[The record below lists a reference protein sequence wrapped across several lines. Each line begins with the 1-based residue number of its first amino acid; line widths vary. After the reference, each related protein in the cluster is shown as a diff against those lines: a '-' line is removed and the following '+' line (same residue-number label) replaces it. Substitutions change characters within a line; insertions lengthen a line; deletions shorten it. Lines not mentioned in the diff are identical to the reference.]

1 MSERTPEQELEAF
14 FGPRPTAPLPLPRLG
29 IVVGGSL
36 SKGLDVKLDQGT
48 VIEGLAVGRYVVVR
62 GQTGR
67 RFFCIVT
74 DVQLDALNPLIEK
87 APPDTSDPFLARVY
101 QGTAVFGRIHVSP
114 MLMLDPPPS
123 SPPVGGKEGRTSP
136 PVGGKEGRTS
146 PPVGGK
152 EGGIEPKPVKTIPAH
167 FTAVYPASADE
178 VALIFGQE
186 KQPGY
191 FYIGDPLEMEGVHVA
206 LDLHRFVER
215 SAGVF
220 GKTGTGKT
228 FLTRTLLAGLVR
240 ESVAVNLVFDM
251 HNEYGWKS
259 QDEARQEVK
268 GLRQLFPTGQV
279 SVFTLDEESSRRR
292 GSKVDGVVRIGYD
305 QIEPED
311 VDSLSGLLALSDVQ
325 VGALYFLRRWLGQR
339 WVARLLDENDPLE
352 ELAGALERGTLHGGT
367 LGAIQRKLGMFR
379 RFDFLQERVSED
391 PVQQLLDYL
400 DRRVNVVMEFG
411 RYGSSLEAYLL
422 VANYITRRIH
432 AHYVRRKEAALG
444 GGAEEPCPLVI
455 TIEEAH
461 KFLDPAVAR
470 HTIFGAIARELRKYN
485 VTLLIVDQ
493 RPSGID
499 PEVMSQIGTRV
510 TCLLDDEADI
520 RAVFSGIS
528 GGAAL
533 REVLARLDTRQQA
546 LILGHAVPMPV
557 VVRTRTYGTPEFYAA
572 MGQREET
579 PEAALARGRAVLRG
593 EEDEAGI

>member
-1 MSERTPEQELEAF
+1 MTDRSPETELESF
-14 FGPRPTAPLPLPRLG
+14 FEPRPAKPQPTQRLG

-36 SKGLDVKLDQGT
+36 SKGLDVKLDPAT

-67 RFFCIVT
+67 RFFSIVT

-101 QGTAVFGRIHVSP
+101 QGTAVFGRIHVAP
-114 MLMLDPPPS
+114 MLVLEAPP
-123 SPPVGGKEGRTSP
+123 GGR
-136 PVGGKEGRTS
+136 
-146 PPVGGK
+146 
-152 EGGIEPKPVKTIPAH
+152 EPKPVKTIPAH
-167 FTAVYPASADE
+167 FAPVYPASVEE

-186 KQPGY
+186 GEPGY
-191 FYIGDPLEMEGVHVA
+191 FYVGDPLEMEGVHVA
-206 LDLHRFVER
+206 LDLRRFVER

-228 FLTRTLLAGLVR
+228 FLTRTLLAGLIQ
-240 ESVAVNLVFDM
+240 ENVAVNLVFDM

-259 QDEARQEVK
+259 QDESRQEVK
-268 GLRQLFPTGQV
+268 GLRQLFSTGQV
-279 SVFTLDEESSRRR
+279 SVFTLDETSSRRR

-311 VDSLSGLLALSDVQ
+311 VDSLASLMALSDVQ
-325 VGALYFLRRWLGQR
+325 VGALYFLRRRLGQR
-339 WVARLLDENDPLE
+339 WVARLLDDSDPLG
-352 ELAGALERGTLHGGT
+352 ELESALERGTIHGGT

-379 RFDFLQERVSED
+379 RFGFLQTRATED
-391 PVQQLLDYL
+391 SVRQILDYL
-400 DRRVNVVMEFG
+400 NRGKNVILEFG
-411 RYGSSLEAYLL
+411 RYGNSLEAYLL

-432 AHYVRRKEAALG
+432 AHYVERKEAALG
-444 GGAEEPCPLVI
+444 ERGRGPRPLVI

-461 KFLDPAVAR
+461 KFLDPAIAR
-470 HTIFGAIARELRKYN
+470 HTIFGTIARELRKYN

-499 PEVMSQIGTRV
+499 PEIMSQIGTRV

-520 RAVFSGIS
+520 RAVFAGIS
-528 GGAAL
+528 GAGAL

-557 VVRTRTYGTPEFYAA
+557 VVQTRTYGTPEFYAE
-572 MGQREET
+572 MGHRQTED
-579 PEAALARGRAVLRG
+579 PEAVLARGRALLRG
-593 EEDEAGI
+593 TEEGEEI

>member
-1 MSERTPEQELEAF
+1 MAEGERSPEQELDAF
-14 FGPRPTAPLPLPRLG
+14 LGPRPAEPEPPQRLG

-36 SKGLDVKLDQGT
+36 SKGLDVKLDRNT

-67 RFFCIVT
+67 RFFCLVT
-74 DVQLDALNPLIEK
+74 DVTLDALHPLIEK
-87 APPDTSDPFLARVY
+87 APPDVSDPFLASVY
-101 QGTAVFGRIHVSP
+101 QGTAVFGRVHVAP
-114 MLMLDPPPS
+114 MLVLERGAS
-123 SPPVGGKEGRTSP
+123 
-136 PVGGKEGRTS
+136 
-146 PPVGGK
+146 
-152 EGGIEPKPVKTIPAH
+152 EPKPVKTIPAH
-167 FTAVYPASADE
+167 FTPVYQASEEE
-178 VALIFGQE
+178 VALVFGDE
-186 KQPGY
+186 MEPGY
-191 FYIGDPLEMEGVHVA
+191 FYIGDPLEMEGTHVA
-206 LDLHRFVER
+206 LDLRRFVER

-220 GKTGTGKT
+220 GKTGTGKS
-228 FLTRTLLAGLVR
+228 FLTRMLLAGLIK
-240 ESVAVNLVFDM
+240 EKVAVNLVFDM
-251 HNEYGWKS
+251 HSEYGWKS

-268 GLRQLFPTGQV
+268 GLRQLFATGAV

-311 VDSLSGLLALSDVQ
+311 VDSLASLMALSDVQ
-325 VGALYFLRRWLGQR
+325 VGALYFLRRRLGR
-339 WVARLLDENDPLE
+339 GWIARLLDENDPLE
-352 ELAGALERGTLHGGT
+352 DLQDALERGTIHGGT

-379 RFDFLQERVSED
+379 RFGFLQESVSED
-391 PVQQLLDYL
+391 PVRQILDYL
-400 DRRVNVVMEFG
+400 DRGIHVVLEFG
-411 RYGSSLEAYLL
+411 RYGSSLEAYILA
-422 VANYITRRIH
+422 ANYITRRIH
-432 AHYVRRKEAALG
+432 AQYVRRTEAALG
-444 GGAEEPCPLVI
+444 RKADEPQPLVI

-470 HTIFGAIARELRKYN
+470 YTIFGTIARELRKYN
-485 VTLLIVDQ
+485 VTLLVVDQ

-528 GGAAL
+528 GSSAL

-572 MGQREET
+572 LGLH
-579 PEAALARGRAVLRG
+579 EAEDVEAVLARGRALLRG
-593 EEDEAGI
+593 DDDGEGI

>member
-1 MSERTPEQELEAF
+1 MSDRSPNQELEAF
-14 FGPRPTAPLPLPRLG
+14 FGPRPTAPEPRQRLG

-36 SKGLDVKLDQGT
+36 SKGLDVKLDPT
-48 VIEGLAVGRYVVVR
+48 TIIEGLAVGRYVVVH

-67 RFFCIVT
+67 RFFSIVT

-114 MLMLDPPPS
+114 MLVLDPSTS
-123 SPPVGGKEGRTSP
+123 SGGGE
-136 PVGGKEGRTS
+136 
-146 PPVGGK
+146 
-152 EGGIEPKPVKTIPAH
+152 EPRPVKTIPAH
-167 FTAVYPASADE
+167 FTPVYQASEEE
-178 VALIFGQE
+178 VGLIFGRE
-186 KQPGY
+186 EEPGY
-191 FYIGDPLEMEGVHVA
+191 FYVGEPLEMEGVHVA
-206 LDLHRFVER
+206 LDLQRFVER

-228 FLTRTLLAGLVR
+228 FLARTLLAGLVQ
-240 ESVAVNLVFDM
+240 EGVAVNLVFDM

-259 QDEARQEVK
+259 QDEAKQEVK

-292 GSKVDGVVRIGYD
+292 DSKVDGVVRIGYE

-311 VDSLSGLLALSDVQ
+311 VDSLASLMALSDVQ
-325 VGALYFLRRWLGQR
+325 VGALYFLRRRLGQA
-339 WVARLLDENDPLE
+339 WVARLLDEEDMLE
-352 ELAGALERGTLHGGT
+352 DLEGALEGRPGGSPQLHGGT
-367 LGAIQRKLGMFR
+367 LGAIQRKLGLFR
-379 RFDFLQERVSED
+379 RFGFLQAQAPED
-391 PVQQLLDYL
+391 PVKQILDYL
-400 DRRVNVVMEFG
+400 DRGVNVVLEFG

-422 VANYITRRIH
+422 VTNYMTRRIH
-432 AHYVRRKEAALG
+432 AHYVRRTEAAQG
-444 GGAEEPCPLVI
+444 GQGEEPRPLVI

-470 HTIFGAIARELRKYN
+470 HTIFGTIARELRKYN

-499 PEVMSQIGTRV
+499 AEVMSQIGTRV

-528 GGAAL
+528 GAGAL

-557 VVRTRTYGTPEFYAA
+557 VVKTRTYGTPEFYAE
-572 MGQREET
+572 MGVQEED
-579 PEAALARGRAVLRG
+579 PETVLKRGRKVLRG
-593 EEDEAGI
+593 EDDEGI